1 MVNSVAARLG
11 YQLVRLGHVAALL
24 ASVPG
29 AVARLDWPAD
39 RLLAERER
47 LLRRLLA
54 YAKARSPWH
63 ARRLAG
69 IDPADFAE
77 ARIRE
82 LPVMTKADL
91 MENFDQVVTDRRV
104 TLEDANRHLASLKE
118 DRYFLGSQHVVASGG
133 STGRRG
139 VFVYDGPAWVDL
151 WAGMQRYGVRL
162 GCVPSLGSRLRVA
175 QIGADKAVH
184 VINALSQTFS
194 TPLLNFRRFPVAMP
208 FPEMVAGLQVF
219 QPTILQGYPSV
230 LLELARE
237 QEAGRLSI
245 SPRAVVAGAE
255 PLLPETRAVLQ
266 RVFGRIAHN
275 WWAASETGL
284 LGASC
289 GHGPWMHLTDDRLI
303 IEPVDETG
311 EPVAA
316 GKRAAKLFVTNLFN
330 SAMPLIRFEIT
341 DSIVEIPGACPCGS
355 AFRRVAD
362 VEGRLE
368 ETFLYTGGLVVHPM
382 VFRSVLSNH
391 PDVVDYQ
398 VRQTKDGAEVDVV
411 EARPFDRGA
420 LETALAAGLARVG
433 LPRPRVS
440 VASVRW
446 LARNVSGKLVRY
458 VRLTAPPTWAVRAEP
473 PSAARGAPDAA
484 PAERTS
490 ENSVQISA
498 P

>member
-1 MVNSVAARLG
+1 MADSFAARLT
-11 YQLVRLGHVAALL
+11 YQMMRLGHVALLL
-24 ASVPG
+24 ASVPS

-54 YAKARSPWH
+54 IAKARSPWH
-63 ARRLAG
+63 ARRLAD
-69 IDPADFAE
+69 IDPANFTE

-82 LPVMTKADL
+82 LPIMTKSDL
-91 MENFDQVVTDRRV
+91 MENFDEVVTDRRV
-104 TLEDANRHLASLKE
+104 TLEGANRHLASLKE
-118 DRYFLGSQHVVASGG
+118 DRYFLGSRHVVASGG

-139 VFVYDGPAWVDL
+139 VFVYDGPAWVEV
-151 WAGMQRYGVRL
+151 WSGMQRYGVRL

-194 TPLLNFRRFPVAMP
+194 TPLLKFRRFPVAMP
-208 FPEMVAGLQVF
+208 FPEMVAGIQAF

-266 RVFGRIAHN
+266 RVFGPIVHN

-289 GHGPWMHLTDDRLI
+289 GHGPWMHLTDDRLV
-303 IEPVDETG
+303 IEPVDERG
-311 EPVAA
+311 EPVTA

-330 SAMPLIRFEIT
+330 RAMPLIRFEIT
-341 DSIVEIPGACPCGS
+341 DSVIEIPGACPCGS

-368 ETFLYTGGLVVHPM
+368 ETFLYAGGLVVHPM

-398 VRQTKDGAEVDVV
+398 VRQTKDGADIDVV
-411 EARPFDRGA
+411 EARPFNRGA
-420 LETALAAGLARVG
+420 LEAALAAGLARVG
-433 LPRPRVS
+433 LPRPKVS

-446 LARNVSGKLVRY
+446 LVRNVSGKLVRY
-458 VRLTAPPTWAVRAEP
+458 VRLPASPALAVQSET
-473 PSAARGAPDAA
+473 PSATGATLDAA
-484 PAERTS
+484 PAEGKP
-490 ENSVQISA
+490 ENSVQFPA
-498 P
+498 R